1 MCGVRLPH
9 ICVFPDHVDNSCYR
23 RSRKRWSNPIRRMG
37 TTRSMVTTVVPAS
50 VLGVVVLPLAG
61 TTLVL
66 LVLLEPS
73 AGLGMGIGTV
83 VLGVVDGVVV
93 TGAVYTTRMA
103 RRSRIRASRPNRRAG
118 VVVVTTVGTVGA
130 AGAVAAGFGEGA
142 VAGLPAGGSAA
153 QTIALNPHTA
163 ATLNR
168 DFIIVLP
175 PETSCTSSDPGST
188 SSTQSIRCTQFS
200 NPSWLCKA
208 PKGKIN
214 MPQVIELEAP

>member
-1 MCGVRLPH
+1 
-9 ICVFPDHVDNSCYR
+9 
-23 RSRKRWSNPIRRMG
+23 
-37 TTRSMVTTVVPAS
+37 MVTTVVPAS

-130 AGAVAAGFGEGA
+130 AGAVAAGFGEFKRSGI
-142 VAGLPAGGSAA
+142 GSKAGGPDYLLQFLWPRSV
-153 QTIALNPHTA
+153 TINQLRRGFAPDT
-163 ATLNR
+163 
-168 DFIIVLP
+168 V
-175 PETSCTSSDPGST
+175 SD
-188 SSTQSIRCTQFS
+188 
-200 NPSWLCKA
+200 
-208 PKGKIN
+208 
-214 MPQVIELEAP
+214 

>member
-1 MCGVRLPH
+1 
-9 ICVFPDHVDNSCYR
+9 
-23 RSRKRWSNPIRRMG
+23 
-37 TTRSMVTTVVPAS
+37 MVTTVVPAS
-50 VLGVVVLPLAG
+50 VLGVVVLPPAG

-83 VLGVVDGVVV
+83 VLGVVEGVVV
-93 TGAVYTTRMA
+93 TGDVYTTRMA

-130 AGAVAAGFGEGA
+130 AGVVAAGFGEGA

-153 QTIALNPHTA
+153 QTIALNPNTT

-168 DFIIVLP
+168 HFFIVLP
-175 PETSCTSSDPGST
+175 PETSNTSSDPGST
-188 SSTQSIRCTQFS
+188 PSTQSIRCTQSS
-200 NPSWLCKA
+200 NPNRLCKA
-208 PKGKIN
+208 PTGKI
-214 MPQVIELEAP
+214 ELAA

>member
-1 MCGVRLPH
+1 
-9 ICVFPDHVDNSCYR
+9 
-23 RSRKRWSNPIRRMG
+23 
-37 TTRSMVTTVVPAS
+37 MVTTVVPAS

-130 AGAVAAGFGEGA
+130 AGAVAAGFG
-142 VAGLPAGGSAA
+142 AGGSAA